1 MSLSIASNT
10 ESLLA
15 ARNLNRT
22 QKGLSQSISRL
33 SSGLRINSAADDAA
47 GLAISEKMR
56 SQVRSYGAALRNAM
70 DGISM
75 IQIAEGTLNEV
86 AGLYGRMR
94 ELAVQ
99 GSTGTISSTDRAAIN
114 DEYTAL
120 QAEADRLAENTDFNG
135 INLIGTG
142 AATIDIQVGINSGA
156 NYQISVTMVDVTSI
170 TPSGNVSSAAS
181 SLSAIGLVDTAIS
194 ALSSG
199 RAKLGASQ
207 NRLQASAGMLE
218 NARANMSAAESR
230 IRDANV
236 AEESAAL
243 ARHSILAQAG
253 AAALGQAN
261 QLPALALAL
270 LGG

>member
-1 MSLSIASNT
+1 
-10 ESLLA
+10 
-15 ARNLNRT
+15 
-22 QKGLSQSISRL
+22 
-33 SSGLRINSAADDAA
+33 
-47 GLAISEKMR
+47 
-56 SQVRSYGAALRNAM
+56 M

-99 GSTGTISSTDRAAIN
+99 GGSETLSSTDRSAIN

-120 QAEADRLAENTDFNG
+120 QAEANRLAENTEFNG
-135 INLIGTG
+135 INLLGST
-142 AATIDIQVGINSGA
+142 ASSLDIQVGIHSGA
-156 NYQISVTMVDVTSI
+156 AYSVTVSMIDVTTLTPGGTI
-170 TPSGNVSSAAS
+170 TTAAS
-181 SLSAIGLVDTAIS
+181 ALAAIGTIDSAIQS
-194 ALSSG
+194 LSSG
-199 RAKLGASQ
+199 RAKIGASQ

-243 ARHSILAQAG
+243 ARNTILAQAG

-261 QLPALALAL
+261 QIPALALAL